1 MKKLRNITSYF
12 YSSYSGWLLLLLSA
26 VAGGRTQEDTT
37 RAAASAFSSFI
48 VVSSSS
54 TSRRNNNFGHNIPK
68 KEKNH
73 INSCIACC
81 CGDEYFMYSTM
92 QRVGTGAAALGRSY
106 QQKSRQL
113 SRRCLSHCPQEELTI
128 RNSQLSTN
136 LISNTAIT
144 STSSNGTWVHIGN
157 INWYMECDDVKRYLM
172 CNLFENLSI
181 VGFHLKPK
189 SNKPRDDDKFHGGSV
204 KIEFETNDHAR
215 QAMERLLKFRDEQQQ
230 EQQQLDQQC
239 DSGSNS
245 SLIGLLRFH
254 WMVPTTQHN
263 DSDIEDNTMNPQNQK
278 ITTLERIQH
287 RKNRAEKYARQ
298 RLRRG
303 HETDALL
310 QILEPLWEIKPCT
323 VMDELDAPELD
334 WDSVPFVIDPIRGG
348 GLRHGTLRGGRKQA
362 QVEAILFVLRILLQD
377 HHVDDKMVD
386 EKLDNNQSPRKI
398 AIADLASGAGN
409 LSLPIAWFLKDIHAT
424 VLAVDINPWAL
435 QRLSE
440 RAQDVG
446 VDVQTLVQDLE
457 ELSSVEM
464 NRGEATIDYL
474 TSHNCQA
481 IVSLHGCGA
490 VSDLAIEAA
499 VARDLPFV
507 VSPCCIAKANQV
519 REAGSSINMRNED
532 SVPNLISSQR
542 SGAPLRISY
551 PRSKQLETF
560 CMEHSVLN
568 DYPLIMTAAD
578 YSMGGDSDKKH
589 IHQQRGKMS
598 KLIVE
603 LDRLKWAEER
613 GYYTRI
619 MNIPRLGTYPK
630 KELLLGAKRGSTAA
644 ERLSRLPPRVCIR
657 IITQENLKSHQL

>member
-1 MKKLRNITSYF
+1 MKQLRNITSHF
-12 YSSYSGWLLLLLSA
+12 YSSYCGWLLFLLPV
-26 VAGGRTQEDTT
+26 VAGGRTQEDT
-37 RAAASAFSSFI
+37 RAAAGAFSSFI
-48 VVSSSS
+48 FVSS
-54 TSRRNNNFGHNIPK
+54 TSRRNNNFGRNIPPK
-68 KEKNH
+68 KKKNN
-73 INSCIACC
+73 IGSCGSACC
-81 CGDEYFMYSTM
+81 CGDEYFKYSTM
-92 QRVGTGAAALGRSY
+92 QRVGTAAAAVGRSY
-106 QQKSRQL
+106 QQEKSKQL
-113 SRRCLSHCPQEELTI
+113 SRRCLSHRPQEELKI
-128 RNSQLSTN
+128 RNSQMSTN
-136 LISNTAIT
+136 TICNTTIT
-144 STSSNGTWVHIGN
+144 SSSSNSTWIHIGN

-172 CNLFENLSI
+172 YSLFENLSI

-204 KIEFETNDHAR
+204 KIEFDTNDHAR
-215 QAMERLLKFRDEQQQ
+215 QAMERLLKLRDEQQQ
-230 EQQQLDQQC
+230 QQLDQRR
-239 DSGSNS
+239 DSGSDM

-254 WMVPTTQHN
+254 WMVPTNQHN
-263 DSDIEDNTMNPQNQK
+263 DSDIEDNPMNPQNQK
-278 ITTLERIQH
+278 FTTLERIQH

-298 RLRRG
+298 RLKRG

-362 QVEAILFVLRILLQD
+362 QVEAILFVLRTLLQD
-377 HHVDDKMVD
+377 YHVDDKMVD
-386 EKLDNNQSPRKI
+386 EKLENNERPRKI

-435 QRLSE
+435 HRLSE
-440 RAQDVG
+440 RAQDIG
-446 VDVQTLVQDLE
+446 VDVKTLVQDLE

-464 NRGEATIDYL
+464 NRGETTIDYL

-507 VSPCCIAKANQV
+507 VSPCCLAKANQV
-519 REAGSSINMRNED
+519 REAGSSINRRNED

-560 CMEHSVLN
+560 CVEHSVLN

-578 YSMGGDSDKKH
+578 YSMGGDSDKNH

-630 KELLLGAKRGSTAA
+630 KELLLGAKRGSIAA
-644 ERLSRLPPRVCIR
+644 ERLSRLPPRACIP